1 MDTVPIEKGSIMTAV
16 LKKLLLPSTS
26 LLLALYASN
35 ASSQVVQEA
44 TVTSPPSATEQGQRD
59 VQGERSI
66 VSVPPSSS
74 LAALPTPPENS
85 PIPPPQTLLSGK
97 TLVGVAVNNAQGEK
111 IGTLREM
118 MIDPHSGQVVYAV
131 VDSVSSFGL
140 GKQKSFAVPWK
151 GLQVNL
157 DQTEIVVQ
165 LGQGQFPMPP
175 SVALDKR

>member
-1 MDTVPIEKGSIMTAV
+1 MTAV
-16 LKKLLLPSTS
+16 LKKLLFLSTS
-26 LLLALYASN
+26 LLLALYASS
-35 ASSQVVQEA
+35 AISQVAQEA
-44 TVTSPPSATEQGQRD
+44 TVTSPPSAVEQGQRD

-66 VSVPPSSS
+66 VSVSPSSLS
-74 LAALPTPPENS
+74 SPAALPTPPENS
-85 PIPPPQTLLSGK
+85 SIPPQQTLLSGK

-111 IGTLREM
+111 IGTIREM

-131 VDSVSSFGL
+131 VDSVGSFGL

-151 GLQVNL
+151 GLQINL

-175 SVALDKR
+175 SAALDKR